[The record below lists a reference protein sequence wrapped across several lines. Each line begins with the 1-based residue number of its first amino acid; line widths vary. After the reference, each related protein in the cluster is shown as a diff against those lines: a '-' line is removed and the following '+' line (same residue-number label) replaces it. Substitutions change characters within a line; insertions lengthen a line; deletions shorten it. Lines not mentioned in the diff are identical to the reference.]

1 MRFCRQCDTNGVM
14 DNKDI
19 IIAEQQATITE
30 LTKTIE
36 TLLKRIQEL
45 EDEVARLKK
54 NSNNSSKPPSS
65 DIVKPRTK
73 VRRKTVKKRKRGG
86 QPGHKKHT
94 RKAFTADEIDHVI
107 KHEFHGKDLKGLI
120 PLDDWHTVQQVTLP
134 EKRYIVTEHRARKY
148 LDPKTGK
155 IIIASLPDEVQ
166 RGGLLGADITAMT
179 AFMKGGCHMSFTTIK
194 QFFSEVIKLDISR
207 GMFNKATGKVSD
219 SLKPAYHQIAER
231 LPNESYLGID
241 ETGHKNNG
249 DKYWTWCFQKPE
261 YTFFH
266 IDKSRGSKVL
276 FDILGQEYEGIIGCD
291 YWGAYRKFTRLSD
304 AMVQYCMAHLIREI
318 RFLAEHTNSKLSR
331 WGQKLLDWLRK
342 LFKTLHRSDDLTET
356 GFARR
361 MKQIK
366 RGFLSKMRRPPD
378 HKLAKK
384 LARRFKGKAAET
396 YFRFLTDPNV
406 EPTNN
411 GTEREIRHTVIDR
424 RITQGTRGDAGM
436 RWCERIWTTIATCKK
451 QERNVFDFIH
461 KSLLSH
467 WTDKNY
473 PLFL

>member
-1 MRFCRQCDTNGVM
+1 M
-14 DNKDI
+14 DNKDA
-19 IIAEQQATITE
+19 IIAE
-30 LTKTIE
+30 LTKTVE

-54 NSNNSSKPPSS
+54 DSNNSSKPPSS

-73 VRRKTVKKRKRGG
+73 VRRRTAKKRKRGG

-94 RKAFTADEIDHVI
+94 RKPFTADEIDDFVEY
-107 KHEFHGKDLKGLI
+107 EFRGKDLEGLI
-120 PLDDWHTVQQVTLP
+120 PLDDWHTVQQITLP
-134 EKRYIVTEHRARKY
+134 DKPYFVTEYRARKY
-148 LDPKTGK
+148 VDIRNGHIVTAP
-155 IIIASLPDEVQ
+155 LPDEI
-166 RGGLLGADITAMT
+166 RKGGLLGADVTAMV

-194 QFFSEVIKLDISR
+194 QFFSEVMKLKISR

-219 SLKPAYHQIAER
+219 SLKPAYQQIVKR

-241 ETGHKNNG
+241 ETGHKDNG
-249 DKYWTWCFQKPE
+249 DKYWTWSFQTPD
-261 YTFFH
+261 YSLFH

-276 FDILGQEYEGIIGCD
+276 FELLGKEYEGIIGCD
-291 YWGAYRKFTRLSD
+291 FWGAYRKFSRLSS
-304 AMVQYCMAHLIREI
+304 ATVQYCMAHLIRDI
-318 RFLAEHTNSKLSR
+318 RFLAEHTNKKLSR
-331 WGQKLLDWLRK
+331 WGQKLLDWLKK
-342 LFKTLHRSDDLTET
+342 LFKTLHRSDELTET
-356 GFARR
+356 GFIRS

-366 RGFLSKMRRPPD
+366 QGFLRKVRKPPD
-378 HKLAKK
+378 HKIAKK

-396 YFRFLTDPNV
+396 YFRFLTDPNI

-473 PLFL
+473 QLFL

>member
-1 MRFCRQCDTNGVM
+1 M
-14 DNKDI
+14 DNKDA
-19 IIAEQQATITE
+19 IIAE
-30 LTKTIE
+30 LTKTVE
-36 TLLKRIQEL
+36 TLLKRIQKL

-54 NSNNSSKPPSS
+54 DSNNSSKPPSS
-65 DIVKPRTK
+65 DIVKPK
-73 VRRKTVKKRKRGG
+73 KNVRKKTTKKRKRGG

-94 RKAFTADEIDHVI
+94 RTPFTTDEIDNFI
-107 KHEFHGKDLKGLI
+107 EYELSGKDLDGLLA
-120 PLDDWHTVQQVTLP
+120 LDDWYTVQQVTLP
-134 EKRYIVTEHRARKY
+134 ERLYVVTEHRVRKY
-148 LDPKTGK
+148 LESKTGK
-155 IIIASLPDEVQ
+155 IIIASLPDEIQ
-166 RGGLLGADITAMT
+166 KGGLLGGDITAMT
-179 AFMKGGCHMSFTTIK
+179 AFMKGGCHMSFSTVQ
-194 QFFSEVIKLDISR
+194 QFFKEIMHLNFSR
-207 GMFNKATGKVSD
+207 GMLNKATQKVSAAVKPSYQQLAD
-219 SLKPAYHQIAER
+219 S

-276 FDILGQEYEGIIGCD
+276 FDLLSEEYEGIIGCD
-291 YWGAYRKFTRLSD
+291 FWGAYRKFARLSD
-304 AMVQYCMAHLIREI
+304 AVVQFCMAHLIREI
-318 RFLAEHTNSKLSR
+318 RFLAEHTNKKLSR
-331 WGQKLLDWLRK
+331 WGEKLLDWLRK
-342 LFKTLHRSDDLTET
+342 LFKTLHRSDELTET

-366 RGFLSKMRRPPD
+366 QGFLSKMRRPPD

-396 YFRFLTDPNV
+396 YFRFLTDPNI

-424 RITQGTRGDAGM
+424 RITQGTRGNAGM

-451 QERNVFDFIH
+451 QERNVFDFVH